1 MNSALLSATDLK
13 VRIQQHLSADLQG
26 VNQILDQSLRSPSSF
41 VAEVL
46 EHVSKYRGKQ
56 IRPILLLLTNRMI
69 AGASNSKGQTL
80 AAAVEM
86 IHMATLVHDDVIDEA
101 ETRRHVATVHRRW
114 NTETSVLMGDFLFSR
129 AFHLSATTGDASAC
143 VLIGKAT
150 DRTCEG
156 ELNQIAARLERSDS
170 EVDYFRI
177 IRGKTG
183 QLFALS
189 CQLGVSAAGGSAAE
203 CRAAARFGMR
213 LGMAFQIADDAL
225 DVNQTQETTGKD
237 AGNDVQNGRR
247 TLPVLR
253 ALQAGANDRSPAGQ
267 EERRLLQEWLR
278 GEQKLDHA
286 KFQQMQLVQRGVVSA
301 METAS
306 QLVDRAISG
315 LGDFSASADRRMLEA
330 IAAYAVR
337 RQQ

>member
-13 VRIQQHLSADLQG
+13 IQIQQHLSVDLQA
-26 VNQILDQSLRSPSSF
+26 VNQILARSLRSQNSF
-41 VAEVL
+41 VADVL
-46 EHVSKYRGKQ
+46 EHVARYRGKQ
-56 IRPILLLLTNRMI
+56 IRPILLLLTNRML
-69 AGASNSKGQTL
+69 AGKSNPKGQTL
-80 AAAVEM
+80 AAAIEM
-86 IHMATLVHDDVIDEA
+86 IHVATLVHDDVIDEA

-114 NTETSVLMGDFLFSR
+114 NTETSVLLGDFLFSR
-129 AFHLSATTGDASAC
+129 AFHLSATTGDANAC

-189 CQLGVSAAGGSAAE
+189 CQLGIAAAGGTVAQ

-225 DVNQTQETTGKD
+225 DVNQSQESTGKD

-253 ALQAGANDRSPAGQ
+253 ALQAGQNDRSVAVQ
-267 EERRLLQEWLR
+267 NELRVLQDWLR
-278 GEQKLDHA
+278 GDQVLDHA
-286 KFQQMQLVQRGVVSA
+286 EFRQMQLIQRGVQSA
-301 METAS
+301 MDTAE
-306 QLVDRAISG
+306 QLVNRAIRG
-315 LGDFSASADRRMLEA
+315 LSKFPDCADRRMLEA
-330 IAAYAVR
+330 IAAYAVQ